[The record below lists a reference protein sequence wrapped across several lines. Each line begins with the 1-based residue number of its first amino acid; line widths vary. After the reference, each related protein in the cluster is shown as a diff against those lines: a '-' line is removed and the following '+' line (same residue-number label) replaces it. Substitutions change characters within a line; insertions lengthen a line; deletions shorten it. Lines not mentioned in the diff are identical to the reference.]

1 MKNTMK
7 NTMKNGKYKIYKNI
21 LTINDKT
28 LGKLKLF
35 AKNNSDFIFNPDYK
49 RLQAD
54 LHEKHFFYKQLEDAL
69 IRIGVTR
76 GRHMNTMV
84 ILYSK
89 KGCKKQSWHYD
100 YNPGEMENIRRK
112 PCGVLFA
119 IEPNTKISILGKG
132 EVYLESGDCLVFEG
146 DCVHAGSSY
155 DYDNIRI
162 HTYLDVIEIKRD
174 KNATWIY

>member
-1 MKNTMK
+1 
-7 NTMKNGKYKIYKNI
+7 
-21 LTINDKT
+21 
-28 LGKLKLF
+28 
-35 AKNNSDFIFNPDYK
+35 
-49 RLQAD
+49 
-54 LHEKHFFYKQLEDAL
+54 
-69 IRIGVTR
+69 
-76 GRHMNTMV
+76 
-84 ILYSK
+84 
-89 KGCKKQSWHYD
+89 
-100 YNPGEMENIRRK
+100 MENMRRK